1 ERPRG
6 RSDSRRIPLPP
17 RAYAASP
24 PRTERSTGPSRC
36 PWVHDKRA
44 PGRYTGRMTGDS
56 PHPANPDYRD
66 LDRPPLRA
74 EALRRALVRPGA
86 LWTGIEVVPEMGS
99 TNTELV
105 ARARAGAPAGSVLVT
120 EHQTAGRGRLGRTF
134 TVPARAALTFSVLVR
149 PQAPAARF
157 GWLPLM
163 MGAAAVRAAS
173 FVAQVAPVLK
183 WPNDVLA
190 PEEDRDAPP
199 RKLAGILSE
208 AAFSEAGPAVVVG
221 IGLNVSQR
229 REELPVDSA

>member
-1 ERPRG
+1 
-6 RSDSRRIPLPP
+6 
-17 RAYAASP
+17 
-24 PRTERSTGPSRC
+24 
-36 PWVHDKRA
+36 
-44 PGRYTGRMTGDS
+44 
-56 PHPANPDYRD
+56 
-66 LDRPPLRA
+66 
-74 EALRRALVRPGA
+74 
-86 LWTGIEVVPEMGS
+86 
-99 TNTELV
+99 
-105 ARARAGAPAGSVLVT
+105 GAPAGSVLVT

-221 IGLNVSQR
+221 MGLNVSQR
-229 REELPVDSA
+229 REELPVDSATSLVLEGDPHGDRDPLLRAVLRAFADIYRGWEEAGGDAEASGLAEEYRKSCDTIGRRVRVSLPGDRVLEGEAVGVDADGRLQVAGPRGTEPLSAGDV